1 MTRRDALLAALVATI
16 WGVNFVV
23 IDWGMK
29 GVPPLVFAAV
39 RFTLVALPAVFLL
52 PRPKVPLWQVVA
64 VGLGTWAGQYCFL
77 YASIGAGMPP
87 GLASLVLQAQVA
99 LTIVFAVIALREPPT
114 RAQLV
119 GVALGVLGLIVVA
132 VGRGGHV
139 PVGALLLCLCAAVSW
154 AIGNVVSRAAKVP
167 GGLGLAAWGALVAAL
182 PAYLVAVLVD
192 GPHVYSVA
200 WHAFGWQALVS
211 TAYTV
216 VLSSLTG
223 FGIYN
228 GLLSRYPSSTVVPW
242 VLLVPPI
249 GIAAAWLLL
258 GERPTLAEVLGGAVL
273 VAGVLVAQRPQR
285 PRRAGQGTGPVELRE
300 VGEDSEVNAVR
311 R

>member
-1 MTRRDALLAALVATI
+1 MTRRDSLLAGLVATI

-23 IDWGMK
+23 IEWGMR

-39 RFTLVALPAVFLL
+39 RFTLVALPAVFFL
-52 PRPKVPLWQVVA
+52 PRPKAPFWQIAA

-99 LTIVFAVIALREPPT
+99 LTIVFAVIVLREPPT
-114 RAQLV
+114 RPQV
-119 GVALGVLGLIVVA
+119 IGVALGAIGLLVVA
-132 VGRGGHV
+132 LGRGGHI
-139 PVGALLLCLCAAVSW
+139 PLEALVLCLAGAVAW

-167 GGLGLAAWGALVAAL
+167 GGLGLAAWAALVATV
-182 PAYLVAVLVD
+182 PAYVIAALVD

-200 WHAFGWQALVS
+200 WHAFGWHAVAS
-211 TAYTV
+211 TAFTV

-242 VLLVPPI
+242 VLLVPPV

-258 GERPTLAEVLGGAVL
+258 GEQPTVAELAGGAVL
-273 VAGVLVAQRPQR
+273 VAGVLVAQRPTRVSDPTPCTPVPSR
-285 PRRAGQGTGPVELRE
+285 PDAPTPTRCDVP
-300 VGEDSEVNAVR
+300 
-311 R
+311 